1 MSDDLARL
9 RRWLGRAQP
18 PRRQLLQALSAG
30 FVANATGVALLAGAV
45 GLLVDSSARPGLR
58 AVAVA
63 LVLIEIFA
71 FLRSPLRYGERLG
84 AHQLG
89 FFAVSRWRRW
99 LVLEVGQLSYSRWRA
114 YASGDLLERALGDTD
129 ELQDLWLRG
138 VIPFVDVLAVLV
150 VGDLVV
156 GCLPAQ
162 GQWWICAMNLALA
175 QLLGVAGLCALT
187 RGDLACDRALRS
199 ARGEYRAQLVEL
211 SAAAPEL
218 DLLGRLDVVEGRS
231 ALFVARLSEAEETSA
246 RRRRLSELVVLA
258 SSLLALGALA
268 SRPATSPVWLAVASV
283 IALGTFEA
291 MSSLR
296 ASLAA
301 AVAVNGGGERLES
314 LAVAPRSR
322 SAAWTNSSLVLREVT
337 LVQDGRELLGRGDLR
352 VEPHTRVAL
361 VGESGVG
368 KSSLLRAIVDLDEPA
383 SGDITLGGVAIEDLD
398 ETELRRRVAYVA
410 SEPGLTRGYARDV
423 VALGRTGTRDAMSDL
438 ASLGITAEG
447 STKFEDLS
455 RGERARVAI
464 ARCLVSA
471 PEVVVLDEPTAG
483 LGRTETARVLSL
495 LATSGA
501 SIIVATHDAD
511 VVAWCD
517 VVVEL
522 REGRLVSR

>member
-1 MSDDLARL
+1 
-9 RRWLGRAQP
+9 
-18 PRRQLLQALSAG
+18 
-30 FVANATGVALLAGAV
+30 
-45 GLLVDSSARPGLR
+45 
-58 AVAVA
+58 
-63 LVLIEIFA
+63 
-71 FLRSPLRYGERLG
+71 
-84 AHQLG
+84 
-89 FFAVSRWRRW
+89 
-99 LVLEVGQLSYSRWRA
+99 
-114 YASGDLLERALGDTD
+114 
-129 ELQDLWLRG
+129 
-138 VIPFVDVLAVLV
+138 
-150 VGDLVV
+150 
-156 GCLPAQ
+156 
-162 GQWWICAMNLALA
+162 
-175 QLLGVAGLCALT
+175 
-187 RGDLACDRALRS
+187 
-199 ARGEYRAQLVEL
+199 
-211 SAAAPEL
+211 
-218 DLLGRLDVVEGRS
+218 
-231 ALFVARLSEAEETSA
+231 
-246 RRRRLSELVVLA
+246 
-258 SSLLALGALA
+258 
-268 SRPATSPVWLAVASV
+268 VWLAVASV